1 MRTKEDDILIKKLAR
16 SLREFKKDSILSP
29 VFVSL
34 EVLMEVLIPMLMAS
48 IIDNGIE
55 QGNMTY
61 IWQLGIVLVL
71 ASILSLF
78 FGVLSGRFAA
88 KASAGFAKNLRK
100 DMFSRIQQYS
110 FTNIDKFSN
119 ASLVTRLT
127 TDITNVQ
134 MAFMMIV
141 RVAVRGPIMLIFAVI
156 FSVQLNAELSLI
168 YLVAIPVLGAG
179 LFWITWKAHPRFEK
193 VFRSYD
199 SLNRVVQ
206 ENVTAMRVVKAYV
219 REDHENKKFH
229 RISDRVYNLF
239 VSAEKLVC
247 MNTPLMMFAMY
258 TCITLI
264 CLLGGQQIIAGDF
277 TTGQLLSQ
285 MTYATQILSSLMMLS
300 MVFVMIIMARTSAE
314 RIVEVLDEE
323 SALKDPADPVEEVPN
338 GSIDFNQ
345 VNFSYIGDK
354 EKLALAGVD
363 LHIKSGETVGIIG
376 GTGSAK
382 STLVQLIPRL
392 YDATEGSVLVGGID
406 VRQYGL
412 EALRKQVAMVLQ
424 KNVLFAGSIKDN
436 LRWGKPDATDE
447 EIVHACKLAQAD
459 EFIQGFPDGYDTH
472 IEQGGSNV
480 SGGQKQRL
488 CIARALL
495 AHPKILILDDS
506 TSAVDTRTDA
516 LIRKAFAEE
525 IPGTTKLIIA
535 QRINSVENADR
546 VIVLDNGRVDA
557 FDTPENLLKT
567 NKIYREV
574 YQSQGGK
581 GAEDHE

>member
-1 MRTKEDDILIKKLAR
+1 MIKKLAR

-34 EVLMEVLIPMLMAS
+34 EVLMEVLIPLLMAS
-48 IIDNGIE
+48 IIDNGIDN
-55 QGNMTY
+55 GSGGDLNY
-61 IWQLGIVLVL
+61 IWQLGLVLVA
-71 ASILSLF
+71 ASLLSLF

-179 LFWITWKAHPRFEK
+179 LFWISWKAHPRFEK

-199 SLNRVVQ
+199 TLNRVVQ

-247 MNTPLMMFAMY
+247 MNNPLMMFAMY

-285 MTYATQILSSLMMLS
+285 MTYATQILASLMMLS

-323 SALKDPADPVEEVPN
+323 SALKDPADPVEVVPN
-338 GSIDFNQ
+338 GSIAFNH
-345 VNFSYIGDK
+345 VNFSYIGEKD
-354 EKLALAGVD
+354 KLALAEVD
-363 LHIKSGETVGIIG
+363 LHIKSGETIGIIG

-392 YDATEGSVLVGGID
+392 YDVTEGSVLVGGID

-424 KNVLFAGSIKDN
+424 KNVLFAGSIKEN

-557 FDTPENLLKT
+557 FDTPANLLKT

-574 YQSQGGK
+574 FESQGGK
-581 GAEDHE
+581 GAENHA

>member
-1 MRTKEDDILIKKLAR
+1 MIKKLAR

-412 EALRKQVAMVLQ
+412 EALRKQVAMVR
-424 KNVLFAGSIKDN
+424 K
-436 LRWGKPDATDE
+436 
-447 EIVHACKLAQAD
+447 
-459 EFIQGFPDGYDTH
+459 
-472 IEQGGSNV
+472 
-480 SGGQKQRL
+480 
-488 CIARALL
+488 
-495 AHPKILILDDS
+495 
-506 TSAVDTRTDA
+506 RTYC
-516 LIRKAFAEE
+516 L
-525 IPGTTKLIIA
+525 P
-535 QRINSVENADR
+535 V
-546 VIVLDNGRVDA
+546 
-557 FDTPENLLKT
+557 PLKT
-567 NKIYREV
+567 TCA
-574 YQSQGGK
+574 
-581 GAEDHE
+581 GASPMPPMKKSSMPANWLKRMNLFRASRMATTPTSNRVAATFPAARSSGCALPVLC

>member
-1 MRTKEDDILIKKLAR
+1 MIKKLAR

-436 LRWGKPDATDE
+436 LRWGKPDASDE

>member
-1 MRTKEDDILIKKLAR
+1 MIKKLAR

>member
-1 MRTKEDDILIKKLAR
+1 MIKKLAR

-412 EALRKQVAMVLQ
+412 EALRKQVAMVLP

>member
-1 MRTKEDDILIKKLAR
+1 MIKKLAR

-581 GAEDHE
+581 EAEDHE

>member
-1 MRTKEDDILIKKLAR
+1 MIKKLAR

-193 VFRSYD
+193 VSAAT
-199 SLNRVVQ
+199 
-206 ENVTAMRVVKAYV
+206 TA
-219 REDHENKKFH
+219 
-229 RISDRVYNLF
+229 
-239 VSAEKLVC
+239 
-247 MNTPLMMFAMY
+247 
-258 TCITLI
+258 
-264 CLLGGQQIIAGDF
+264 
-277 TTGQLLSQ
+277 
-285 MTYATQILSSLMMLS
+285 
-300 MVFVMIIMARTSAE
+300 
-314 RIVEVLDEE
+314 
-323 SALKDPADPVEEVPN
+323 
-338 GSIDFNQ
+338 
-345 VNFSYIGDK
+345 
-354 EKLALAGVD
+354 
-363 LHIKSGETVGIIG
+363 
-376 GTGSAK
+376 
-382 STLVQLIPRL
+382 
-392 YDATEGSVLVGGID
+392 
-406 VRQYGL
+406 
-412 EALRKQVAMVLQ
+412 
-424 KNVLFAGSIKDN
+424 
-436 LRWGKPDATDE
+436 
-447 EIVHACKLAQAD
+447 
-459 EFIQGFPDGYDTH
+459 
-472 IEQGGSNV
+472 
-480 SGGQKQRL
+480 
-488 CIARALL
+488 
-495 AHPKILILDDS
+495 
-506 TSAVDTRTDA
+506 
-516 LIRKAFAEE
+516 
-525 IPGTTKLIIA
+525 
-535 QRINSVENADR
+535 
-546 VIVLDNGRVDA
+546 
-557 FDTPENLLKT
+557 
-567 NKIYREV
+567 
-574 YQSQGGK
+574 
-581 GAEDHE
+581 

>member
-1 MRTKEDDILIKKLAR
+1 MIKKLAR

-110 FTNIDKFSN
+110 YTNIDKFSN

-314 RIVEVLDEE
+314 RIEEVLDEE

>member
-88 KASAGFAKNLRK
+88 KASAGFVKNLRK

>member
-1 MRTKEDDILIKKLAR
+1 MIKKLAR

-179 LFWITWKAHPRFEK
+179 LFWIVWKAHPRFEK

>member
-1 MRTKEDDILIKKLAR
+1 MIKKLAR

-459 EFIQGFPDGYDTH
+459 EFIQGFPDGYNTH

>member
-1 MRTKEDDILIKKLAR
+1 MIKKLAR

-300 MVFVMIIMARTSAE
+300 MVFVMIIIARTSAE